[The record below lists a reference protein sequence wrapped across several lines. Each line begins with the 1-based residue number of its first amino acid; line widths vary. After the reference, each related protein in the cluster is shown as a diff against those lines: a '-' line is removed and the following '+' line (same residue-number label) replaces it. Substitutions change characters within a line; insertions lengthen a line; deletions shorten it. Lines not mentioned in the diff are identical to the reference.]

1 MSSAQVEFKQQ
12 SSLGIITLNRPESR
26 NALTPQ
32 MIQDL
37 GQSIQKCRSNDIR
50 AVLITGV
57 GNAFCAGADVK
68 DFADN
73 LEMNGPNGLAEYLN

>member
-37 GQSIQKCRSNDIR
+37 GQSIQKC
-50 AVLITGV
+50 
-57 GNAFCAGADVK
+57 
-68 DFADN
+68 
-73 LEMNGPNGLAEYLN
+73 